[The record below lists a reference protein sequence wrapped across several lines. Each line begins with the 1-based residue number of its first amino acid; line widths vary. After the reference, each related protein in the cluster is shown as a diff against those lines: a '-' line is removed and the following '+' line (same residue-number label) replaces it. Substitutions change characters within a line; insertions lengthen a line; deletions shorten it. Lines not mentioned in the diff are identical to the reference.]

1 MLYEWLKDYQKLEEE
16 ISYLEFN
23 LERTERELKRW
34 TSGDLYGV
42 KLQPD
47 SLGAKV
53 EDVIDKINADL
64 NDKYDQRKKLVDLVS
79 KFKGIDNKIL
89 KLKYIDGLTLERIA
103 EKLNYSDSHIRKKH
117 AELIRTVKFVEMY
130 HLCSRIE

>member
-53 EDVIDKINADL
+53 EDVIEKINTDL
-64 NDKYDQRKKLVDLVS
+64 NEKYDQRNKLVDLVS
-79 KFKGIDNKIL
+79 KFKGIDNQIL
-89 KLKYIDGLTLERIA
+89 KLKYIDGMTLERIA